1 MNMPIEHLPA
11 AQAAEPET
19 RAPTSS
25 TLLDA
30 LLEGGSKPIAPA
42 PGCELATLVAL
53 DTPTGQAWLRMPA
66 LHGDAAVLARS
77 TVDLHGAH
85 IGREVLV
92 QFIGG
97 DARRPVV
104 TGVLADNPGSSAAT
118 SADQVTVDADGKRML
133 VTAQEQLVLRCGKAS
148 ITLTKAGKVLIEG
161 SYVLSR
167 STGPNRIKGG
177 SVQLN

>member
-1 MNMPIEHLPA
+1 MNMPVEPLPA
-11 AQAAEPET
+11 APAAESD
-19 RAPTSS
+19 ALASTSS
-25 TLLDA
+25 ALLDA
-30 LLEGGSKPIAPA
+30 LLEGRSNPHAPVA
-42 PGCELATLVAL
+42 GCELATLLAL
-53 DTPTGQAWLRMPA
+53 DPQTRQAWLRIPA
-66 LHGDAAVLARS
+66 VHGDTAVLGRS
-77 TVDLHGAH
+77 TVDLHGPH

-104 TGVLADNPGSSAAT
+104 TGVLAGDPGSSVEIAPE
-118 SADQVTVDADGKRML
+118 QVAVDADGKRML